1 MPVPLIPLAGAAL
14 QTAGRYIVTNGAKK
28 GIQKYGP
35 QVFKQIQKDA
45 GLKTVGDKVIKKR
58 MTDKQRKEM
67 SKDFNKGLADAQR
80 AKKGPTDKEFFG
92 RVNRDMAKQERIDK
106 VKAEN
111 MAAVKKPMSKG
122 GVPRSTYNKG
132 GYATKGQPM
141 YKHGECPK
149 AKAN

>member
-1 MPVPLIPLAGAAL
+1 MPLPLLAGAAL
-14 QTAGRYIVTNGAKK
+14 HAAGRYIVTNGAKK

-35 QVFKQIQKDA
+35 QVFKQIQKDS

-67 SKDFNKGLADAQR
+67 SKDFNRKLADAQKS
-80 AKKGPTDKEFFG
+80 KKGPTDKEFFG
-92 RVNRDMAKQERIDK
+92 RVNKDMVKQERIDRI
-106 VKAEN
+106 KAEN
-111 MAAVKKPMSKG
+111 MAAAKKPMSKG
-122 GVPRSTYNKG
+122 GNPRSTYNKG
-132 GYATKGQPM
+132 GYISGGQPM

>member
-1 MPVPLIPLAGAAL
+1 MPVPLIPLAGVAL

-80 AKKGPTDKEFFG
+80 AKKGPTDKEFFA
-92 RVNRDMAKQERIDK
+92 RVDKDMA
-106 VKAEN
+106 
-111 MAAVKKPMSKG
+111 AAKKPMSKG
-122 GVPRSTYNKG
+122 GNTRSTYKKG
-132 GYATKGQPM
+132 GYISGGQPM